1 MLEGIKN
8 GGLEGESETAHVMD
22 LLVRKLGLSKYCL
35 VGGSGGDGSLGD
47 PWKGQLLAQDIPDP
61 GVFLDVSEAFDTLKE
76 STYHH

>member
-8 GGLEGESETAHVMD
+8 GVLEGESETAHVMD

-47 PWKGQLLAQDIPDP
+47 LWKGQLLAQDILDP